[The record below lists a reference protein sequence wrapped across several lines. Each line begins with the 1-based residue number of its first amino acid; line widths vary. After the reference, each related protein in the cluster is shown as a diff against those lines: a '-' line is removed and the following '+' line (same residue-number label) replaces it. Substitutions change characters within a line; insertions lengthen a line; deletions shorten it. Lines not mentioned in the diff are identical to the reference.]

1 MQNYHKHSCSS
12 NVWGMYDSVVFD
24 EDYAKRACELGHK
37 VLSSVEHGWQGKY
50 HTCFELAKKY
60 NLKFIFGTEAYWVK
74 DRLQKDRT
82 NCHIVLLAKNE
93 TGRRAIN
100 EALSIANED
109 GYYYR
114 PRLDEKLI
122 MGLPKGDVLITSACV
137 AGWLYEDAAAVF
149 RRIHQRF
156 GADFMLE
163 IQNHN
168 SDKQIR
174 LNRKIAALAKTDGIK
189 LIAGLDS
196 HYVNERQGEERRD
209 ILKDSNISFNDAD
222 EANWYMDYP
231 CDDEVRARFAAQGVF
246 SPAQVQ
252 QAMDNTDCLL
262 EFSDYTSQVFMD
274 NRKLVSLY
282 PNETQ
287 QQKDKRYGLLV
298 TKLFK
303 QYMKDVPLQE
313 YDRYY
318 QGVKM
323 EVDTY
328 KQTGMTDYPLL
339 DYELVKR
346 AVARGGLITS
356 TGRGSAVG
364 YFTNTL
370 CGFSKVDRFHS
381 PVKLYPERFISK
393 TRIME
398 SNSLPDLDLNLG
410 NPEIFEEVQRELL
423 GDDHAYPMCAFG
435 TLRKKAAFKLFSRSQ
450 KLDFSIANEISK
462 QLARYDDAVKY
473 AEDDDERRQINV
485 YDYVDEKY
493 RSYVD
498 QSKSYWNIVSSKG
511 RAPCAYL
518 LYSGSIRREI
528 GLIRCKSEATKKE
541 SITTVIDGAVAEK
554 YKFLKN
560 DLLKVDVVLLI
571 HLIYKRIGI
580 RPHTVDELAALC
592 QKDTKVWAIYAK
604 GLTVGINQCEK
615 ESTTQKLK
623 RYKPQN
629 ISELTAFIAAIRP
642 GFKSLY
648 EKFESRQPYS
658 YGIKELD
665 ALIQT
670 EQFPYSYILY
680 QENLMAVLNYAGF
693 PMDECYGI
701 IKNIAKKH
709 PEKVRPLKA
718 KFIKGFGEKIS
729 AAYKKQGKNAE
740 QTAELCERVWQII
753 DDSTSYSFNA
763 AHALCMAYDSLY
775 TAYLKAHYPYEFY
788 EVMLSVYSDK
798 GKKDKAAA
806 LKQEM
811 KRGFNIQ
818 EAPIRFGDDNRS
830 FVADPARHCIV
841 PSLLCIKGF
850 SKTTAAELYSL
861 SQNGSYPD
869 FYQVLK
875 AVDTQTRI
883 NSTQITTLIKLDY
896 FAAYGSIDLLLKQY
910 ALFSALHGRTDI
922 KREELLHCRVQDQ
935 DMRPFC
941 QRITDKTYTKV
952 AIDAFLPWLFSRIPS
967 TPVTSLQHIRY
978 EWECL
983 GYPLTTNPQLSQDY
997 YFISEVSHKYSS
1009 YLLTLYQ
1016 ICDGSVRT
1024 IKLRAKTF
1032 AQSPVNPGD
1041 ALHVFEIALTRK
1053 WAKDENGR
1061 WYQKQET
1068 EEILTKYSLVK

>member
-1 MQNYHKHSCSS
+1 MQNYHKHSCDS
-12 NVWGMYDSVVFD
+12 NIWGMYDSVVFN

-37 VLSSVEHGWQGKY
+37 VLSSVEHGWQGRY
-50 HTCFELAKKY
+50 HDCFDLAKKY
-60 NLKFIFGTEAYWVK
+60 NLKFVFGTEAYWVK
-74 DRLQKDRT
+74 DRQQKDRT

-93 TGRRAIN
+93 TGRQAIN

-122 MGLPKGDVLITSACV
+122 LGLPKGEVFITSACV
-137 AGWLYEDAAAVF
+137 AGWLYEDAAAIF

-156 GADFMLE
+156 GDDFMLE
-163 IQNHN
+163 IQNHSSN
-168 SDKQIR
+168 KQIQ
-174 LNRKIAALAKTDGIK
+174 LNRKIAALAQSDGIK

-196 HYVNERQGEERRD
+196 HYVYSRQAEERRS
-209 ILKDSNISFNDAD
+209 ILKDSNVSFNDED

-231 CDDEVRARFAAQGVF
+231 SDDQVRARFAAQGVF

-252 QAMDNTDCLL
+252 QAMDNTDYLVD
-262 EFSDYTSQVFMD
+262 FSDYTSQVFMD
-274 NRKLVSLY
+274 NRKLVSIY

-287 QQKDKRYGLLV
+287 QQKDKRYGVLI

-303 QYMKDVPLQE
+303 EYMKNVPAQD
-313 YDRYY
+313 YDRYF

-346 AVARGGLITS
+346 AVERGGLITN

-370 CGFSKVDRFHS
+370 CGFSKVDRFRS

-393 TRIME
+393 TRIMQ

-423 GDDHAYPMCAFG
+423 GQDHAYPMCAFG
-435 TLRKKAAFKLFSRSQ
+435 TLKKKAAFKLFARSQ
-450 KLDFSIANEISK
+450 NLDFSIANEISK
-462 QLARYDDAVKY
+462 QLGRYDDAIKY
-473 AEDDDERRQINV
+473 AEDDDERQQINI

-493 RSYVD
+493 QNYIT
-498 QSKSYWNIVSSKG
+498 QSQNYWSIVSSKG

-528 GLIRCKSEATKKE
+528 GLIRCKSETTKKE

-571 HLIYKRIGI
+571 HLIYSRIGI
-580 RPHTVDELAALC
+580 RPHNIDELSALC
-592 QKDTKVWAIYAK
+592 QNDKKVWDVYAK

-623 RYKPQN
+623 RYKPKN

-648 EKFESRQPYS
+648 EKFESRQDYS

-665 ALIQT
+665 DLIQT

-709 PEKVRPLKA
+709 PEKVRPLKE

-729 AAYKKQGKNAE
+729 AAFKKQNKSAE
-740 QTAELCERVWQII
+740 QITELCERVWQII

-763 AHALCMAYDSLY
+763 AHALCMAYDSLN

-788 EVMLSVYSDK
+788 EVMLSVYSNK

-811 KRGFNIQ
+811 KRGFGIQ
-818 EAPIRFGDDNRS
+818 EAPIRFGSDNRS
-830 FVADPARHCIV
+830 FAADPANHCIV
-841 PSLLCIKGF
+841 SSLLCIKGF
-850 SKTTAAELYSL
+850 SKTTAAELYDL
-861 SQNGSYPD
+861 SQKSSYAD
-869 FYQVLK
+869 FYQLL
-875 AVDTQTRI
+875 AALDTQTKI
-883 NSTQITTLIKLDY
+883 NSAQITTLIKLDY
-896 FAAYGSIDLLLKQY
+896 FVDFGNSNLLLKQH
-910 ALFSALHGRTDI
+910 ALYNRLHNKTNI
-922 KREELLHCRVQDQ
+922 KREELEDFIISDAQMQ
-935 DMRPFC
+935 PFC
-941 QRITDKTYTKV
+941 QKITDKTYTKV
-952 AIDAFLPWLFSRIPS
+952 DTGAFLRWLFPRL
-967 TPVTSLQHIRY
+967 TANPVTTLQHIYY

-983 GYPLTTNPQLSQDY
+983 GYPTTTNAQFSQDY
-997 YFISEVSHKYSS
+997 YFVSEVSHKYSA

-1032 AQSPVNPGD
+1032 AQIPVKAGD
-1041 ALHVFEIALTRK
+1041 AIHIFEWILSRK
-1053 WAKDENGR
+1053 WGKDENGD

-1068 EEILTKYSLVK
+1068 EEILTRYALVK